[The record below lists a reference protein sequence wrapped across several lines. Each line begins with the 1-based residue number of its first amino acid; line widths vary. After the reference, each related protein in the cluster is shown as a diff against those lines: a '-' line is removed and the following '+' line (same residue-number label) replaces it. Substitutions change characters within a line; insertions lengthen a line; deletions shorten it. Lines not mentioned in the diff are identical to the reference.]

1 MIFNDIIAGE
11 EMVLTILEFITGLIA
26 SWGYLGIF
34 VTMTLESALIPLPS
48 EAVIPFA
55 GFLAYMGEMN
65 IWLVVLVSSLA
76 NLAGSIIAYFIG
88 KYLGRGFVEKYG
100 KYVLLNMHHLELV
113 EGWFQKYGSPTVFF
127 SRMLP
132 LIRTYNAL
140 PAGMGKMNFPKFCVY
155 TFIGSIPWNLA
166 LVLVGYKLKENW
178 SILEKYSL
186 YIDILAVLVAVAV
199 IYYLARRIR
208 LSARSG

>member
-1 MIFNDIIAGE
+1 
-11 EMVLTILEFITGLIA
+11 MVLKILEFITGLIS
-26 SWGYLGIF
+26 SWGYAGIF
-34 VTMTLESALIPLPS
+34 VTMTLESTLIPIPS

-65 IWLVVLVSSLA
+65 IWLIVLVSSLA
-76 NLAGSIIAYFIG
+76 NLTGSIIAYYFG
-88 KYLGRGFVEKYG
+88 KYLGRGFIEKYG
-100 KYVLLNMHHLELV
+100 KYVLLNMGHLRMV
-113 EGWFQKYGSPTVFF
+113 EMWFAKYGSLTVLF

-140 PAGMGKMNFPKFCVY
+140 PAGMGKMNFPKFCIY

-166 LVLVGYKLKENW
+166 LVLIGYKLKENW

-186 YIDILAVLVAVAV
+186 YIDILAVFLVAAV
-199 IYYLARRIR
+199 LFYIVRRVR
-208 LSARSG
+208 LSAKSG

>member
-1 MIFNDIIAGE
+1 
-11 EMVLTILEFITGLIA
+11 MVLTILEFITGLIA
-26 SWGYLGIF
+26 SWGYAGIF

-65 IWLVVLVSSLA
+65 IWLIVLVSSLA
-76 NLAGSIIAYFIG
+76 NLAGSIIAYYIG
-88 KYLGRGFVEKYG
+88 KYLGRGFIERYG

-166 LVLVGYKLKENW
+166 LVLIGYKLKENW

>member
-1 MIFNDIIAGE
+1 
-11 EMVLTILEFITGLIA
+11 MVLTILEFITHLIS

-34 VTMTLESALIPLPS
+34 ITMTLESALILIPS

-55 GFLAYMGEMN
+55 GFLAYMGQMN
-65 IWLVVLVSSLA
+65 IWLIVMVSSLA
-76 NLAGSIIAYFIG
+76 NLTGSIIAYYVG
-88 KYLGRGFVEKYG
+88 KYLGRGFVERYG
-100 KYVLLNMHHLELV
+100 KYVLLSMEHLRMV
-113 EGWFQKYGSPTVFF
+113 ETWFEKYGSLTVLF
-127 SRMLP
+127 SRILP

-140 PAGMGKMNFPKFCVY
+140 PAGMGKMNFSKFCIY

-186 YIDILAVLVAVAV
+186 YIDILAVFVAAAV
-199 IYYLARRIR
+199 IYYLVRRIR
-208 LSARSG
+208 LSAKSG

>member
-1 MIFNDIIAGE
+1 
-11 EMVLTILEFITGLIA
+11 MVLNILEFITQLIA
-26 SWGYLGIF
+26 SWGYAGIF
-34 VTMTLESALIPLPS
+34 VTMTLESALIPIPS

-65 IWLVVLVSSLA
+65 IWLIVLVSSLA
-76 NLAGSIIAYFIG
+76 NLTGSIIAYEAG
-88 KYLGRGFVEKYG
+88 KYLGRGFIERYG
-100 KYVLLNMHHLELV
+100 KYVLLNMEHLRMIEN
-113 EGWFQKYGSPTVFF
+113 WFEKYGSLTVLF

-132 LIRTYNAL
+132 LVRTVNAL
-140 PAGMGKMNFPKFCVY
+140 PAGMGKMNFPKFCIF

-186 YIDILAVLVAVAV
+186 YIDILAVFIVAAV
-199 IYYLARRIR
+199 IFYIARRIR
-208 LSARSG
+208 LSTKSG